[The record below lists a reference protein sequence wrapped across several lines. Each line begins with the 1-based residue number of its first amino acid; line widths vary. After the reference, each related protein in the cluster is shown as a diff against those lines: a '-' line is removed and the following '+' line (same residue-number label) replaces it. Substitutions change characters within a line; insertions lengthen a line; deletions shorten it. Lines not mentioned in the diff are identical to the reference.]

1 MNPPVL
7 PGLFEQPVEPL
18 PTLPRDPVLRVIAAT
33 GQKAEQAVPGFVE
46 AACAVVLAQ
55 LRQHGP
61 MSGEALTD
69 ACRRAGLVPHDD
81 RAFGSVFLRLSK
93 SGRIVTVG
101 YTTRTKG
108 HGTSGG
114 RIWRLAGQ

>member
-1 MNPPVL
+1 MNAPVL
-7 PGLFEQPVEPL
+7 PGLFEPPVEPL
-18 PTLPRDPVLRVIAAT
+18 PTLPRDPVARVIAAT
-33 GQKAEQAVPGFVE
+33 AAKAEQQRPGFGDQ
-46 AACAVVLAQ
+46 AAALILAQ
-55 LRQHGP
+55 LAQHGP

-114 RIWRLAGQ
+114 RIWGLA